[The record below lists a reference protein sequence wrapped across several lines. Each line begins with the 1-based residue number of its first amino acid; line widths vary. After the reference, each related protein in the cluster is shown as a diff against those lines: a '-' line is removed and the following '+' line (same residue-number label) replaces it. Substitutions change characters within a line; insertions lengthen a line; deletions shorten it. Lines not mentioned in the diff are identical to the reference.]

1 MMEKDINH
9 RKTEHIRLCLTD
21 QVEGVNKSTGLEG
34 ISFIHNAL
42 PEINFHDINIETS
55 FLGKSL
61 KAPFLVSSM
70 TGGSELATE
79 INVNLAAASE
89 EKGWAIGL
97 GSTRALL
104 ESSAHEDSFL
114 IRKQAKTVPVI
125 ANLGAVQFNYGY
137 GVDECQRIVDA
148 TEADSLVLHLNSLQE
163 IVQDG
168 GDLNRWAIGLGS
180 TRALLESS
188 AHEDSFLIRK
198 QAKTVPVIA
207 NLGAV
212 QFNYGYGVDECQR
225 IVDATE
231 ADSLVLHLNSLQE
244 IVQDG
249 GDLNFENLLP
259 KIEEVCKKLSV
270 PVGVKEV
277 GFGIDGTVA
286 EQLHNVGVTY
296 IDVAG
301 AGGTSWSQVEKL
313 RTEDPLRKLAAE
325 AFNSWGIPT
334 KDCIVSVKSKLPTV
348 PIVASGGMK
357 TGLDAAKAITI
368 GANIVGF
375 ARTLLQ
381 AATESVESVLK
392 VMDQI
397 EFELKMTMFG
407 IGADSIQ
414 ALQNTNRVTIMG
426 KSLLE
431 DN

>member
-1 MMEKDINH
+1 METDINV

-21 QVEGVNKSTGLEG
+21 EVEGVNKTTGLEG

-42 PEINFHDINIETS
+42 PEINFHEINIETS
-55 FLGKSL
+55 FLSKRI

-70 TGGSELATE
+70 TGGSELASK
-79 INVNLAAASE
+79 ININLAKASE

-104 ESSAHEDSFL
+104 ESTAHEESFL
-114 IRKQAKTVPVI
+114 IREYAKSVPLI

-137 GVDECQRIVDA
+137 GVEECQEIVDR

-163 IVQDG
+163 VIQDG
-168 GDLNRWAIGLGS
+168 GD
-180 TRALLESS
+180 
-188 AHEDSFLIRK
+188 
-198 QAKTVPVIA
+198 V
-207 NLGAV
+207 
-212 QFNYGYGVDECQR
+212 
-225 IVDATE
+225 
-231 ADSLVLHLNSLQE
+231 
-244 IVQDG
+244 
-249 GDLNFENLLP
+249 NFENLLP

-286 EQLHNVGVTY
+286 KKLYDVGISY

-313 RTEDPLRKLAAE
+313 RTKDPLRKKAAE
-325 AFNSWGIPT
+325 AFNNWGIPT
-334 KDCIVSVKSKLPTV
+334 KECIVSVRSKLPEV

-357 TGLDAAKAITI
+357 TGVDAAKAITI
-368 GANIVGF
+368 GANVVGF
-375 ARTLLQ
+375 ARTLLK
-381 AATESVESVLK
+381 AATESVESVIE

-407 IGADSIQ
+407 IGVKNIEE
-414 ALQNTNRVTIMG
+414 LRNTNRVSIQG
-426 KSLLE
+426 RSLLDE
-431 DN
+431 NITGK

>member
-1 MMEKDINH
+1 METDINV

-21 QVEGVNKSTGLEG
+21 EVEGVNKTTGLEG

-42 PEINFHDINIETS
+42 PEINFHEINIETS
-55 FLGKSL
+55 FLSKRI

-70 TGGSELATE
+70 TGGSELASK
-79 INVNLAAASE
+79 ININLAKASE

-104 ESSAHEDSFL
+104 ESTAHEESFL
-114 IRKQAKTVPVI
+114 IRGYAKSVPLI

-137 GVDECQRIVDA
+137 GVEECQEIVDR

-163 IVQDG
+163 VIQDG
-168 GDLNRWAIGLGS
+168 GD
-180 TRALLESS
+180 
-188 AHEDSFLIRK
+188 
-198 QAKTVPVIA
+198 V
-207 NLGAV
+207 
-212 QFNYGYGVDECQR
+212 
-225 IVDATE
+225 
-231 ADSLVLHLNSLQE
+231 
-244 IVQDG
+244 
-249 GDLNFENLLP
+249 NFENLLP

-286 EQLHNVGVTY
+286 KKLYDVGISY

-313 RTEDPLRKLAAE
+313 RTKDPLRKKAAE
-325 AFNSWGIPT
+325 AFNNWGIPT
-334 KDCIVSVKSKLPTV
+334 KECIVSVRSKLPEV

-357 TGLDAAKAITI
+357 TGVDAAKAITI
-368 GANIVGF
+368 GANVVGF
-375 ARTLLQ
+375 ARTLLK
-381 AATESVESVLK
+381 AATESVESVIE

-407 IGADSIQ
+407 IGVKNIEE
-414 ALQNTNRVTIMG
+414 LRNTNRVSIQG
-426 KSLLE
+426 RSLLDE
-431 DN
+431 NITGK

>member
-1 MMEKDINH
+1 METDINI

-21 QVEGVNKSTGLEG
+21 NVEGVNKTTGLEG

-42 PEINFHDINIETS
+42 PEINFNDIDLQTD
-55 FLGKSL
+55 FLKKQL

-70 TGGSELATE
+70 TGGSELASK
-79 INVNLAAASE
+79 ININLAIASE

-104 ESSAHEDSFL
+104 ESRAHEESFL
-114 IRKQAKTVPVI
+114 IRKHAQTVPLI
-125 ANLGAVQFNYGY
+125 ANLGAVQLNYGY
-137 GVDECQRIVDA
+137 GVEECERIVEM

-163 IVQDG
+163 V
-168 GDLNRWAIGLGS
+168 
-180 TRALLESS
+180 
-188 AHEDSFLIRK
+188 
-198 QAKTVPVIA
+198 
-207 NLGAV
+207 
-212 QFNYGYGVDECQR
+212 
-225 IVDATE
+225 
-231 ADSLVLHLNSLQE
+231 
-244 IVQDG
+244 VQDG
-249 GDLNFENLLP
+249 GDLNFESLLP
-259 KIEEVCKKLSV
+259 KIEKVCEKLAV

-277 GFGIDGTVA
+277 GFGIDGIVA
-286 EQLHNVGVTY
+286 EKLYRAGISY

-313 RTEDPLRKLAAE
+313 RSKDPLRKAAAE

-334 KDCIVSVKSKLPTV
+334 KDCIVSVRSKLPTA

-368 GANIVGF
+368 GADVIGY

-381 AATESVESVLK
+381 AATESVESVIEI
-392 VMDQI
+392 MNQI

-407 IGADSIQ
+407 IGVPTIE
-414 ALQNTNRVTIMG
+414 ALKNTKRVQING

-431 DN
+431 NEN